1 MINAFPTRRIIVL
14 LLILQGVTAVLL
26 WTLDALNEVSEGT
39 FALILAVDM
48 ISFAM
53 ISYVYRH
60 DKESE
65 PPSRGWLA
73 VGSVLV
79 LVLLFSTFVLT

>member
-1 MINAFPTRRIIVL
+1 MNGFPSRRVIVL
-14 LLILQGVTAVLL
+14 LLVLQAVSIVLL
-26 WTLDALNEVSEGT
+26 WTLDALNQVSEGT
-39 FALILAVDM
+39 FALFLAVDM

-53 ISYVYRH
+53 VSYIYRH
-60 DKESE
+60 DKEAE
-65 PPSRGWLA
+65 PPSRGWLI